1 MTCNLP
7 LTISSLVLLVLFHL
21 VTALL
26 VRPKKR
32 TSPLFLECREMFDG
46 AGYAYVPMVF
56 VLAPEF
62 GVFALWDAG
71 KRVLA
76 VLFLALIFAV
86 YGFVAVAPGVC

>member
-7 LTISSLVLLVLFHL
+7 LTISSLALLALFHL

-32 TSPLFLECREMFDG
+32 TSPLFLDCHEMFSR
-46 AGYAYVPMVF
+46 AGYAYAPMVF

-76 VLFLALIFAV
+76 GVFLVVMLAV
-86 YGFVAVAPGVC
+86 YGLVAIAPGVC

>member
-7 LTISSLVLLVLFHL
+7 LTIASLVLLALFHL

-76 VLFLALIFAV
+76 GVFLVVMLAV
-86 YGFVAVAPGVC
+86 YGLVAIAPGVC

>member
-7 LTISSLVLLVLFHL
+7 LTIASLALLALFHL

-32 TSPLFLECREMFDG
+32 TSPLFVECREMFAR
-46 AGYAYVPMVF
+46 AGYTYVPMVF

-76 VLFLALIFAV
+76 GVFLVAMLAM
-86 YGFVAVAPGVC
+86 YGLVAIAPGVC

>member
-1 MTCNLP
+1 MTCDLP
-7 LTISSLVLLVLFHL
+7 LAIASLVLLALFHL
-21 VTALL
+21 ATALL

-32 TSPLFLECREMFDG
+32 TSPLFAECREMFDR
-46 AGYAYVPMVF
+46 AGYAYAPMVF

-76 VLFLALIFAV
+76 VVFLALMLAV

>member
-7 LTISSLVLLVLFHL
+7 LTISSLALLALFHL

-26 VRPKKR
+26 VQPKKR
-32 TSPLFLECREMFDG
+32 NSPLFAECREMFDR
-46 AGYAYVPMVF
+46 AGYAYAPMVF

-71 KRVLA
+71 KRVLT
-76 VLFLALIFAV
+76 VVFLMVMLVV
-86 YGFVAVAPGVC
+86 YGFVAVAPGLC

>member
-1 MTCNLP
+1 MCNLP
-7 LTISSLVLLVLFHL
+7 LTISSLALLAFFHL

-32 TSPLFLECREMFDG
+32 NSPLFSECREMFERV
-46 AGYAYVPMVF
+46 GYAYVPMVF

-71 KRVLA
+71 KRTLA
-76 VLFLALIFAV
+76 VLFLALMLAV

>member
-1 MTCNLP
+1 
-7 LTISSLVLLVLFHL
+7 
-21 VTALL
+21 
-26 VRPKKR
+26 
-32 TSPLFLECREMFDG
+32 MFDR

-76 VLFLALIFAV
+76 VLFLTLMFAV
-86 YGFVAVAPGVC
+86 YGFVAIAPGVC

>member
-7 LTISSLVLLVLFHL
+7 LTIASLVLLALFHL

-32 TSPLFLECREMFDG
+32 NSPLFVEFREMFDR
-46 AGYAYVPMVF
+46 AGYAYAPMVF

-76 VLFLALIFAV
+76 VVFLMVMLVV
-86 YGFVAVAPGVC
+86 YGFVAIVPGVC

>member
-1 MTCNLP
+1 MCNLP
-7 LTISSLVLLVLFHL
+7 LTIASLVLLALFHL

-32 TSPLFLECREMFDG
+32 TSPLFLDCHEMFSR
-46 AGYAYVPMVF
+46 AGYAYAPMVF

-62 GVFALWDAG
+62 GVFALRDAG

-76 VLFLALIFAV
+76 GVFLVVMLAV
-86 YGFVAVAPGVC
+86 YGLVAIAPGVC

>member
-1 MTCNLP
+1 VTCNLP

-32 TSPLFLECREMFDG
+32 TSPLFVECREMFER
-46 AGYAYVPMVF
+46 AGYAYAPMVF

-76 VLFLALIFAV
+76 VVFLVVMLAV

>member
-1 MTCNLP
+1 
-7 LTISSLVLLVLFHL
+7 

-32 TSPLFLECREMFDG
+32 NSPLFSECREMFER
-46 AGYAYVPMVF
+46 AGYAYAPMVF

-71 KRVLA
+71 KRTLA
-76 VLFLALIFAV
+76 VVFLMVMFAV

>member
-7 LTISSLVLLVLFHL
+7 LTISSLALLALFHL

-32 TSPLFLECREMFDG
+32 NSPLFSECREMFER
-46 AGYAYVPMVF
+46 AGYAYAPMVF

-71 KRVLA
+71 KRTLA
-76 VLFLALIFAV
+76 VVFLTVMFAV

>member
-7 LTISSLVLLVLFHL
+7 LTISSLALLALFHL

-32 TSPLFLECREMFDG
+32 TSPLFVECREMFDR
-46 AGYAYVPMVF
+46 AGYTYVPMVF

-76 VLFLALIFAV
+76 GVFLVVMLAV
-86 YGFVAVAPGVC
+86 YGLVAIAPGVC

>member
-1 MTCNLP
+1 MTCNFP
-7 LTISSLVLLVLFHL
+7 LTIASLVILALFHL
-21 VTALL
+21 VTALR

-46 AGYAYVPMVF
+46 AGVAYAPMVF

-76 VLFLALIFAV
+76 GVFLALMLAV

>member
-7 LTISSLVLLVLFHL
+7 LTISSLALLALFHL

-32 TSPLFLECREMFDG
+32 NSPLFSECREMFER
-46 AGYAYVPMVF
+46 AGYAYAPMVF

-71 KRVLA
+71 KRTLA
-76 VLFLALIFAV
+76 VVFLMVMFAV

>member
-7 LTISSLVLLVLFHL
+7 LTIASLVLLVLFHL

-32 TSPLFLECREMFDG
+32 TSPLFVECREMFER
-46 AGYAYVPMVF
+46 AGYAYAPMVF

-76 VLFLALIFAV
+76 VVFLMVMLVV
-86 YGFVAVAPGVC
+86 YGFVAIAPGVC

>member
-7 LTISSLVLLVLFHL
+7 LTISSLVLLALFHL

-32 TSPLFLECREMFDG
+32 TSPLFVECREMFDR
-46 AGYAYVPMVF
+46 AGYAYAPMVF

-71 KRVLA
+71 KRTLA
-76 VLFLALIFAV
+76 VVFLALMLAV
-86 YGFVAVAPGVC
+86 YGFVAIAPGVC